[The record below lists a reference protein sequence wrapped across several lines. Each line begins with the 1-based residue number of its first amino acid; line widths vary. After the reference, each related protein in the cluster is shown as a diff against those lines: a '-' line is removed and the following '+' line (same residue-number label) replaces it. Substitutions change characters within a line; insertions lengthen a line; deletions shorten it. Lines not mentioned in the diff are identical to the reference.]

1 MLCAGCKRGC
11 DFYPR
16 SPCGERHCQ
25 GASKVAFSTIS
36 IHALLAESDNRR
48 RAFSANARIS
58 IHALLAESDHKRLC
72 AVCCRPCISIHALLA
87 ESDVFHSSTG
97 GDTPDISIHALL
109 AESDVATRRM
119 IFAAAVF
126 LSTLSL
132 RRATAGLVKAH
143 IEFDFYPRS
152 PCGERLGIGWIHGTA
167 EIFLSTLSLRRAT
180 LFPLPPDTTTGI
192 SIHALLAESDSRRD
206 GADSAGSNF
215 YPRSPC
221 GERLAATTIAIGP
234 PIISI
239 HALLAESDTC
249 CGRPCSAVHKFLSTL
264 SLRRATQHWHTRHHR
279 QPISIHALLAES
291 DEDIMRGADIKDRIS
306 IHALLAESDLYF
318 HTDILPSVISIHA
331 LLAESD
337 VQTLLSLP
345 AAQ

>member
-1 MLCAGCKRGC
+1 MQ

-16 SPCGERHCQ
+16 SPCGERR
-25 GASKVAFSTIS
+25 GGRNLNSLGIVIS
-36 IHALLAESDNRR
+36 IHALLAESDAEPGHRDAVR
-48 RAFSANARIS
+48 HRIS
-58 IHALLAESDHKRLC
+58 IHALLAESDPPQSAEIFL
-72 AVCCRPCISIHALLA
+72 AMEISIHALLA

-221 GERLAATTIAIGP
+221 GERRGAIVP
-234 PIISI
+234 P
-239 HALLAESDTC
+239 
-249 CGRPCSAVHKFLSTL
+249 LSFF
-264 SLRRATQHWHTRHHR
+264 
-279 QPISIHALLAES
+279 ISIHALLAES